1 MTASET
7 PQSKPEIPPI
17 SKRRQQRIREI
28 QDLFDS
34 GLKVSEIAAI
44 YGISER
50 MVRQDKEDGK
60 AFDRAL
66 SKTVDQAELL
76 GREIRSFEQAMRM
89 EWRAY
94 RLATNPFVKV
104 ACMRNLIALK
114 EKYIKFLQGAGLLD
128 KVPEQLKITGLP
140 LEDDKIR
147 EAAYALLEMVQEKIE
162 KNTEVETF

>member
-28 QDLFDS
+28 QDLFDT

-66 SKTVDQAELL
+66 SKTVDQAEFL
-76 GREIRSFEQAMRM
+76 GREMRM